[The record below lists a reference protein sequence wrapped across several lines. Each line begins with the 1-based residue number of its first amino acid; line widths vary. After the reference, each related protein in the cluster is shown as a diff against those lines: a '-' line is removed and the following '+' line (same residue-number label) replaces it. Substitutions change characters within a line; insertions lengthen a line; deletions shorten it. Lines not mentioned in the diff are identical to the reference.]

1 MERVT
6 LTPGMPEACI
16 QASQQVYDER
26 AQSGLF
32 STGELRVAKTAL
44 KAFHAQMRDL
54 MLRQKLCGLAKE
66 MLASKKMERRPEVEM
81 GVIMDRMRR
90 FEEIEDLWRQLPKMM
105 RPEFEILMDQ
115 VAMDLMVHQERF
127 LVRTMGVED
136 ARRAMGLKKGEKS
149 FSQLRQEARRIRA
162 SETRKPKDRK

>member
-32 STGELRVAKTAL
+32 SAGELRVAKAAL
-44 KAFHAQMRDL
+44 EAFHTQMRDL
-54 MLRQKLCGLAKE
+54 MLRLKLCGLVKE
-66 MLASKKMERRPEVEM
+66 ILASKKMERRPEVEM

-90 FEEIEDLWRQLPKMM
+90 LEEIEDLWLQLPKVMQ
-105 RPEFEILMDQ
+105 PEFEIVIGQ
-115 VAMDLMVHQERF
+115 VELELMVRMERF
-127 LVRTMGVED
+127 LVKTVGAEE
-136 ARRAMGLKKGEKS
+136 ARRAMGLKKGEES
-149 FSQLRQEARRIRA
+149 YSQLRQEGRRIRA
-162 SETRKPKDRK
+162 SRIRKPKDRK